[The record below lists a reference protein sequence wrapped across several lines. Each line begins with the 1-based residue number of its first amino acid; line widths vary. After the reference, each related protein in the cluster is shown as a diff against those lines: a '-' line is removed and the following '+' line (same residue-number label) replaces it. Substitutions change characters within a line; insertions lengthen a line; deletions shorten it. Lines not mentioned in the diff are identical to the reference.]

1 MDSSLREPLVNAGAS
16 SAARAHASAADR
28 DDRASSVDAG
38 RAASAREPLVDAED
52 GGEAGARNGASS
64 PSSSSSHGH
73 LKLLFLL
80 ASLSGSAWGRFGQL
94 FYLEKGLSTVQIGA
108 IEGLMPL
115 VGVVAASGWAVVAD
129 KARSRKTVY
138 LLTTTLSTITLLLLA
153 WSALVQR
160 SFVRILAVSIAYRFF
175 TSSGILD
182 AYALG
187 CLGDNGAAYGRLRL
201 FGSIGWGG
209 GALIM
214 GAINHRWGFSPNFVI
229 FGTTNALLVFALA
242 HYVPADVGH
251 GGDAPRRPATR
262 ELLKTLRSRPLA
274 MFLGEMFIFGMAVG
288 IVERLLFVYVVDVLG
303 GSSLL
308 CGWVVFVSS
317 MTNIPVFQNS
327 ALLLKRIGREG
338 LMIVAYACYF
348 VRVFG
353 YTYLRPE
360 TRWWILALETLHGC
374 TFATLW
380 IASVAARY
388 PTAGSGRTRISP
400 KSRRVVQDRA

>member
-229 FGTTNALLVFALA
+229 FGTTNALLVLACVVNGHRVMPLSLRVVTHHPGVRARALRA
-242 HYVPADVGH
+242 SGRR
-251 GGDAPRRPATR
+251 PRRRRAAATR
-262 ELLKTLRSRPLA
+262 DSRA
-274 MFLGEMFIFGMAVG
+274 
-288 IVERLLFVYVVDVLG
+288 
-303 GSSLL
+303 
-308 CGWVVFVSS
+308 
-317 MTNIPVFQNS
+317 
-327 ALLLKRIGREG
+327 
-338 LMIVAYACYF
+338 
-348 VRVFG
+348 
-353 YTYLRPE
+353 PE
-360 TRWWILALETLHGC
+360 D
-374 TFATLW
+374 
-380 IASVAARY
+380 ASVATARDV
-388 PTAGSGRTRISP
+388 
-400 KSRRVVQDRA
+400 SRRDVYLRHGGWNCRAAPLRVRRRRLGRQLVAVRLGRLRLVDD